1 MDFSTTQHHHLE
13 QNETSSQEVPQDATE
28 PTTHE
33 YDSIYTEEQEH
44 LTQTY
49 TKLETIGKTL
59 LAKLT
64 KIEADAADTKR
75 IMADELTSNF
85 ATYDDA
91 IETYADIASM
101 NRIIDGYNL
110 AYENECEKLGRVE
123 ALLREPYFAKIVF
136 TLTNTSQQTQE
147 PKEFYIGQVGIS
159 DENYKRL
166 IVDWRSPLAEVYYNQ
181 DNGPTSYVANGRV
194 IPVDLKLRRQFE
206 INGSTLLGYFDTTI
220 AIQDSLLLA
229 SLNKHR
235 SAHMQAITSTIQ
247 KEQNKAVR
255 HKDVEALLI
264 QGIAGSGKTSVLLQ
278 RIAYLFYQ
286 NRDTLKPEE
295 VVLLSPNPVFSHYI
309 TNVLPDLGEKNPPT
323 FTWEEFVTNHVPTG
337 TVPLDKTS
345 SLADFETLD
354 TALESFTIKDFREI
368 KSQGVRFFTPQQIAS
383 IQAKYKHIQSA
394 PHLITLIQE
403 ELLHRFENRLK
414 SLATQE
420 DVQEELL
427 ALPTNEQVRLFRE
440 TITTEDQDT
449 LASHAR
455 SYLQDKFAQVRRDIV
470 QNNWVRI
477 ERIGTR
483 ILQQSALTTEEW
495 LYCKIA
501 VTGLTD
507 PSIKYLMIDEAQDY
521 TQAQL
526 TILARYYKKAH
537 LIFLGDQNQ
546 AITPHSST
554 FEEIAHVAHRERNE
568 VAHCSLMTSYRSTP
582 EITALFAK
590 LANPEERMQ
599 ITSIQRDAPKPEIIV
614 CPSQELYQER
624 LREAG
629 ALLQAESAN
638 SLSAIIT
645 TTQEQ
650 ARHLTRFYEQEE
662 NASLGNLKH
671 VGPFTLIDEK
681 QMLPDVGVVILPL
694 DLAKGLEF
702 DHVLIADASA
712 INFDTSDLS
721 RRRLYTA
728 ISRATRDI
736 TILSQGPLSSLLLE

>member
-1 MDFSTTQHHHLE
+1 MHQH
-13 QNETSSQEVPQDATE
+13 
-28 PTTHE
+28 
-33 YDSIYTEEQEH
+33 DSIFIEEQQH
-44 LTQTY
+44 LIQTH
-49 TKLETIGKTL
+49 TKLEDIGKAL

-64 KIEADAADTKR
+64 KIETDAADTKKA
-75 IMADELTSNF
+75 MADELTSNF

-110 AYENECEKLGRVE
+110 AYENELEKLNRVE
-123 ALLREPYFAKIVF
+123 TLLREPYFAKIVF
-136 TLTNTSQQTQE
+136 TLTKDASQSTE

-181 DNGPTSYVANGRV
+181 DMGPTSYVANGRT

-229 SLNKHR
+229 SLSKHR
-235 SAHMQAITSTIQ
+235 SAHMQAITATIQ
-247 KEQNKAVR
+247 KEQNQAVR

-295 VVLLSPNPVFSHYI
+295 MVLLSPNPVFSRYI
-309 TNVLPDLGEKNPPT
+309 AFVLPDLGEKNPPT
-323 FTWEEFVTNHVPTG
+323 FTWNEFVAQRIPTG
-337 TVPLDKTS
+337 TVPLNKETT
-345 SLADFETLD
+345 LADFATID
-354 TALESFTIKDFREI
+354 RALESFTFTMKDFREI
-368 KSQGVRFFTPQQIAS
+368 KAQGTRFFTPQQIAG
-383 IQAKYKHIQSA
+383 IQAKFKHITSA
-394 PHLITLIQE
+394 PHLITLMQE
-403 ELLHRFENRLK
+403 ELLSRFENRLK

-420 DVQEELL
+420 EIHEEIL
-427 ALPTNEQVRLFRE
+427 ALPTDEQLRLFRE
-440 TITTEDQDT
+440 TITTEDQNN
-449 LASHAR
+449 LASYAR
-455 SYLQDKFAQVRRDIV
+455 SYLQEKFAHIRHDIM

-483 ILQQSALTTEEW
+483 ILHQDALTTEEW
-495 LYCKIA
+495 LYFKIML
-501 VTGLTD
+501 TGLTE
-507 PSIKYLMIDEAQDY
+507 PSVKYLMIDEVQDY

-526 TILARYYKKAH
+526 TILARYYKNAH
-537 LIFLGDQNQ
+537 LVFLGDQNQ

-554 FEEIAHVAHRERNE
+554 FAEIAHVAHQERSE

-582 EITALFAK
+582 EITALFAQ
-590 LANPEERMQ
+590 LAAPDEQMH
-599 ITSIQRDAPKPEIIV
+599 ITSIQRDAPKPEIIA
-614 CPSQELYQER
+614 CQTPEIYQET
-624 LREAG
+624 
-629 ALLQAESAN
+629 LLKSGELLSAESTD

-645 TTQEQ
+645 ADQ
-650 ARHLTRFYEQEE
+650 AQASQLAELFAQAASSDSSPLAAHLQT
-662 NASLGNLKH
+662 
-671 VGPFTLIDEK
+671 VTVIDET
-681 QMLPDVGVVILPL
+681 QTLPQNGVVILPL

-702 DHVLIADASA
+702 DHVLIADASVVC
-712 INFDTSDLS
+712 FDTSDLA

-728 ISRATRDI
+728 LSRATRDI
-736 TILSQGPLSSLLLE
+736 TILSMGPLTSLLS